1 MDSDDT
7 FESLLNGE
15 RRRVEVR
22 GKRVDATYAA
32 TAVPSTHAPKYPVAA
47 GVRCVPLNDLP
58 RIGRPQPGYVVVG
71 SGKTGIAACL
81 WLLLQA
87 EFLGIALVLVYV
99 GAVMILFLF
108 VVMMLDLNL
117 VPGREGFARY
127 FPIAVIVAAVMLFEM
142 LGLIGVRAEHA
153 SRALPG
159 PDPALAAGMSNL
171 EWIGQ
176 ALFTR
181 FMLPFEIAAVI
192 LTVAIVV
199 AVMLTLRRREGTKHQ
214 DPSRQVMVRREDRIR
229 LLKMKPEPRQGGQP

>member
-1 MDSDDT
+1 MSIEL
-7 FESLLNGE
+7 F
-15 RRRVEVR
+15 
-22 GKRVDATYAA
+22 AFYAFA
-32 TAVPSTHAPKYPVAA
+32 LVTVLAA
-47 GVRCVPLNDLP
+47 GAVITLRNPVHAVLSL
-58 RIGRPQPGYVVVG
+58 ILTFF
-71 SGKTGIAACL
+71 STACL

-153 SRALPG
+153 SRALPDA
-159 PDPALAAGMSNL
+159 DPALAAGMSNL